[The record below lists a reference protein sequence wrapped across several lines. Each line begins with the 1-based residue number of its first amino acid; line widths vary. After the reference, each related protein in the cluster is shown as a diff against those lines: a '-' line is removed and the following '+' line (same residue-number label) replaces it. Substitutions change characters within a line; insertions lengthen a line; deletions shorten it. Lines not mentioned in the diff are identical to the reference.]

1 MSDQPQQAS
10 SDRRLAAIVFT
21 DIVGYTSLMQKD
33 ESEALRTIE
42 RHRSILEKYTR
53 EYKGRVLQYYGDG
66 SLSIFP
72 SALEAVECAL
82 DIQKELTQDPK
93 VPLRIGI
100 HLGDIK
106 LQGESVF
113 GDGVN
118 MASRIESLGVAG
130 SILITDTIYYLVRNH
145 SEVKTIPLGNFRLK
159 NVDYPV
165 PVYAL
170 ANDFLSVPK
179 SADMPGR
186 VKASPGKFTWIAAVT
201 GLIILILAVY
211 GLFFLEEGRDREER
225 SDKSI
230 AVLPFENRSDDPQQ
244 EYFSDGIT
252 DDIISHLVKISE
264 LKVKSRTSTEQYK
277 NPGKAMPVIGRELGV
292 SYILEGSVRK
302 ADNQL
307 RIVAQLIDAKNDVHV
322 WTETFDRE
330 ITEIFQIQSEIAVE
344 IAQVLEAKLSNEE
357 RRYIWGGREGRRRPT
372 DITAYDYVLR
382 ARDIWRNWNDEEDLE
397 NALRLVERAIRTDP
411 SYARAYVLKGNILH
425 YGMRDYGVPTQIWI
439 DQALQM
445 SELATNLDST
455 LAEAYLLRG
464 NILTIQDGK
473 AELAQNNLEKA
484 FDLEPGNPDILQR
497 LGYHYLE
504 QGKFEKGALMIIKS
518 IERGFSIQ
526 DPEYHLRWGDIYIR
540 MMNDY
545 EKAEE
550 FYQEAIDLA
559 PGWGLPHHRLA
570 QLYRFQGQ
578 YDKAEEILS
587 RALEI
592 APLDQESI
600 DLMAWINLLMGELQ
614 SAARYWSMYEDL
626 EPQFPDTS
634 QYIPFRHRLG
644 YVRYLQGDT
653 LAAVRLMKE
662 QRKLDLERQQKI
674 RGYGTWMN
682 RGFYYDLAATNAF
695 LGNREEALMWLD
707 SAYHRGFVN
716 LWYLENDPLL
726 ENIREAPEFR
736 RIQNELADRQEKRA
750 GAFKKVIEESN
761 HLFEGEGITLHL
773 RETERGFSKVGSF
786 TLWNSR
792 SANSTGFTRPERVL
806 ITHKSAWGYFYGSS
820 VRLFFC
826 FSVLNV
832 YKKENC

>member
-10 SDRRLAAIVFT
+10 SDRRLAAIMFT

-33 ESEALRTIE
+33 EDKALRTIE
-42 RHRSILEKYTR
+42 RHRFILEKNTR
-53 EYKGRVLQYYGDG
+53 KYNGRVLQYYGDG

-72 SALEAVECAL
+72 SAFEAVECAL
-82 DIQKELTQDPK
+82 EIQKELTQDSK

-100 HLGDIK
+100 HLGDVK

-170 ANDFLSVPK
+170 TNDFLSVPK
-179 SADMPGR
+179 SEEMPGR
-186 VKASPGKFTWIAAVT
+186 IKTFPGKSTWIIAITILVT
-201 GLIILILAVY
+201 LILAAY
-211 GLFFLEEGRDREER
+211 GLFFLEGGRHER

-230 AVLPFENRSDDPQQ
+230 AILPFENRSNDPQQ

-252 DDIISHLVKISE
+252 DDIISHLVKVSA

-277 NPGKAMPVIGRELGV
+277 NPDKTIPVIGRELGV

-302 ADNQL
+302 ADNQV
-307 RIVAQLIDAKNDVHV
+307 RIVAQLIDAKNDVHI

-330 ITEIFQIQSEIAVE
+330 ITEIFQIQSEIAIE

-357 RRYIWGGREGRRRPT
+357 RRHIWGGPQGRGRPT

-382 ARDIWRNWNDEEDLE
+382 ARSIWRNWNDENDLE
-397 NALRLVERAIRTDP
+397 DALRLVELAIRTDP

-425 YGMRDYGVPTQIWI
+425 YGMRNYGVPTQIWI

-445 SELATNLDST
+445 ADQAISLDST

-464 NILTIQDGK
+464 NIFTIQDGK

-484 FDLEPGNPDILQR
+484 YGLAPGNPDILQR
-497 LGYHYLE
+497 LGYHFFG
-504 QGKFEKGALMIIKS
+504 QGKFEEGALMIIQS
-518 IERGFSIQ
+518 IERGFSLQ
-526 DPEYHLRWGDIYIR
+526 DPEYHLRWGDLYLR
-540 MMNDY
+540 MMDDY

-550 FYQEAIDLA
+550 FYQKAINLA
-559 PGWGLPHHRLA
+559 PGWMAPYYHLG
-570 QLYRFQGQ
+570 QLYRYWEK
-578 YDKAEEILS
+578 YDNAEEILS

-600 DLMAWINLLMGELQ
+600 DLMGWTNLLMGDLEG
-614 SAARYWSMYEDL
+614 AARYWSMYEAL
-626 EPQFPDTS
+626 ERQFPDTS

-653 LAAVRLMKE
+653 VSAVNLMKE
-662 QRKLDLERQQKI
+662 QLKRDLERQQEL
-674 RGYGTWMN
+674 RGYGAWMS
-682 RGFYYDLAATNAF
+682 RGFYYDLAATNSF
-695 LGNREEALMWLD
+695 LGNREEALNWLD
-707 SAYHRGFVN
+707 SAYHRGFVS
-716 LWYLENDPLL
+716 LWYLKNDPLL
-726 ENIREAPEFR
+726 KNIRKAPEFQ
-736 RIQNELADRQEKRA
+736 RIQNELADRQQKRTR
-750 GAFKKVIEESN
+750 AFKKVIEEN
-761 HLFEGEGITLHL
+761 KGLFERESISLQL
-773 RETERGFSKVGSF
+773 REPESKFKASF
-786 TLWNSR
+786 LYESHTIEISGAPPKVTKNQPSY
-792 SANSTGFTRPERVL
+792 
-806 ITHKSAWGYFYGSS
+806 II
-820 VRLFFC
+820 
-826 FSVLNV
+826 
-832 YKKENC
+832 

>member
-10 SDRRLAAIVFT
+10 SDRRLAAIMFT
-21 DIVGYTSLMQKD
+21 DIVGYTSMMQKD
-33 ESEALRTIE
+33 ETNALRTIE

-82 DIQKELTQDPK
+82 DIQKELTQDPA

-106 LQGESVF
+106 LKGESVF

-118 MASRIESLGVAG
+118 MASRIESLGVAR

-145 SEVKTIPLGNFRLK
+145 SEVKTVPLGNFRLK

-170 ANDFLSVPK
+170 ANDFLAVPK

-186 VKASPGKFTWIAAVT
+186 IKTSPGKFTWITAITA
-201 GLIILILAVY
+201 LIILILAVY
-211 GLFFLEEGRDREER
+211 GLFFLEGGRDRDER

-230 AVLPFENRSDDPQQ
+230 AVLPFENRSDDPEQ

-252 DDIISHLVKISE
+252 DDVINHLAKVSA

-277 NPGKAMPVIGRELGV
+277 NPGKTIPVIGRELGV

-302 ADNQL
+302 ADNQV
-307 RIVAQLIDAKNDVHV
+307 RIVAQLIDAKNDVHI

-330 ITEIFQIQSEIAVE
+330 ITEIFEVQSEIAIE
-344 IAQVLEAKLSNEE
+344 IARVLEAKLSSEE
-357 RRYIWGGREGRRRPT
+357 RRHIRGGPDGKGRPT
-372 DITAYDYVLR
+372 DITAYDYLLR
-382 ARDIWRNWNDEEDLE
+382 ARNIWRNWNDEEDLE
-397 NALRLVERAIRTDP
+397 IALRLVERAIRTDP

-425 YGMRDYGVPTQIWI
+425 YGMRNFGVPTQIWI

-464 NILTIQDGK
+464 NILAIQEGK
-473 AELAQNNLEKA
+473 AELAQDNFEKA
-484 FDLEPGNPDILQR
+484 YDLEPGNPDILQS
-497 LGYHYLE
+497 LGYQYLNK
-504 QGKFEKGALMIIKS
+504 GDFEKGALMIIKS

-526 DPEYHLRWGDIYIR
+526 DPEYHLRWGNIYLH
-540 MMNDY
+540 MMNDP
-545 EKAEE
+545 EKAEA
-550 FYQEAIDLA
+550 FYQKAIRLA
-559 PGWGLPHHRLA
+559 PRWTMPYYHLSQLHR
-570 QLYRFQGQ
+570 YKGN
-578 YDKAEEILS
+578 YDQATVILS
-587 RALEI
+587 RALEF
-592 APLDQESI
+592 APLDQAFLDLMGWI
-600 DLMAWINLLMGELQ
+600 DLLKGDLQ
-614 SAARYWSMYEDL
+614 SAARYWSMYETL
-626 EPQFPDTS
+626 ESQFPDTS
-634 QYIPFRHRLG
+634 QYIPYRHRLG

-653 LAAVRLMKE
+653 LSAVNLMKE
-662 QRKLDLERQQKI
+662 QLERDLERQQKI
-674 RGYGTWMN
+674 RGYGAWMN

-695 LGNREEALMWLD
+695 LGNREKALNWLD

-726 ENIREAPEFR
+726 KNIRKTPEFQ
-736 RIQNELADRQEKRA
+736 RIRNELAERQQKRSQ
-750 GAFKKVIEESN
+750 AFKKVIEESK
-761 HLFEGEGITLHL
+761 HLFDGEGITLHL
-773 RETERGFSKVGSF
+773 RKPESRFVTIQLTFKPCILRFRILVGRREGLVVVPLTRSF
-786 TLWNSR
+786 
-792 SANSTGFTRPERVL
+792 V
-806 ITHKSAWGYFYGSS
+806 
-820 VRLFFC
+820 
-826 FSVLNV
+826 
-832 YKKENC
+832 